1 MNRLILYSSFF
12 LLAIGLMTACQ
23 KDELDIDALTDFPPG
38 IVSITPGDGTKIVVG
53 DFNVKATFAD
63 ATISPLASGSVT
75 LSDDFDNELA
85 KVEKAL
91 SGTTD
96 SIVIE
101 GATFNASLLGPGLY
115 HLNISVTDSKG
126 QSVEKAT
133 SFEITSSAFAS
144 IQSEMYLAGGFNG
157 WGADALTLVADYT
170 WELQGIDLMGSE
182 WKLKNTVDWT
192 DTDWGDSNCDGIVE
206 VTSGGGANTNCPVN
220 GLVNFQF
227 NDLTLQYTIVPAV
240 NIKSNISGLYVLGS
254 MNDFQ
259 GADYPFTLVSD
270 NTWVL
275 PEIELTAGDK
285 FRFAEYPNFMGRNW
299 GDPEFDG
306 IAALF
311 GDNITFPADSTK
323 AVYKITFNDETLEY
337 GIEFVRGEFPTEL
350 YLVGGLGAHGA
361 WTPSASIPFRRVEDG
376 IFEIYAPLETGT
388 GFKFLQEQ
396 DWPGDWGIDPTNPGM
411 IIQEGEQDAMI
422 DESGF
427 YLIRVDFNDKTVSYT
442 KTDWAIIGDAT
453 PGGWDVDTDMT
464 LQNDFEWTI
473 TLDLGMGFV
482 KFRANDAWTINYG
495 DNEQDGILDFAGVGN
510 DIPVAAAGNYTV
522 TMSLH
527 PSNGYTYTITLN

>member
-1 MNRLILYSSFF
+1 MTRLLKYSFIFF
-12 LLAIGLMTACQ
+12 GALVLFNTCS
-23 KDELDIDALTDFPPG
+23 KDELDINALTDFPPG
-38 IVSITPGDGTKIVVG
+38 ILSISPADGGKVVIG
-53 DFNVKATFAD
+53 DFNIKVDFVDGST
-63 ATISPLASGSVT
+63 SPLTNGSVK
-75 LSDDFDNELA
+75 LSDDFGNELA
-85 KVEKAL
+85 NVEKAL
-91 SGTTD
+91 SGTSD

-101 GATFNASLLGPGLY
+101 GASFNASLLGPGTY
-115 HLNISVTDSKG
+115 RLNITVTDSKG
-126 QSVEKAT
+126 QSSEKAT

-144 IQSEMYLAGGFNG
+144 IQSEMYLAGGYNG

-170 WELQGIDLMGSE
+170 WELQGIDLMGGE

-192 DTDWGDSNCDGIVE
+192 DTDWGDPDCDGIVE

-220 GLVNFQF
+220 GLVNFRF

-285 FRFAEYPNFMGRNW
+285 FRLAEYPNFMGRNW

-306 IAALF
+306 IAELF
-311 GDNITFPADSTK
+311 GDNITFPADSAT
-323 AVYKITFNDETLEY
+323 AVYSITFNDETLEY
-337 GIEFVRGEFPTEL
+337 SIEFVRGEFPTEL
-350 YLVGGLGAHGA
+350 YLVGGLAAHGA
-361 WTPSASIPFRRVEDG
+361 WTPSASIPFRRVADG
-376 IFEIYAPLETGT
+376 VFEIYAPLETGT
-388 GFKFLQEQ
+388 GFKFLQVQ
-396 DWPGDWGIDPTNPGM
+396 DWAGDWGADPANPGM
-411 IIQEGEQDAMI
+411 IVQEGEQDAMI
-422 DESGF
+422 GESGF
-427 YLIRVDFNDKTVSYT
+427 YLIRVDFSDKTVAYT

-453 PGGWDVDTDMT
+453 AGGWDVDTDMT
-464 LQNDFEWTI
+464 FQNDFEWTI
-473 TLDLGMGFV
+473 TLDLGTGFV
-482 KFRANDAWTINYG
+482 KFRANDEWPINFG
-495 DNEQDGILDFAGVGN
+495 DNEPDGDLDSGGS
-510 DIPVAAAGNYTV
+510 DIPIAAAGNYTV